1 MAPSQI
7 PRSTWHPT
15 YPPLPDP
22 HQPPKQRLVRAA
34 HPQAHRKFRP
44 PIDLQ
49 HQHWLHR
56 TLDQF
61 NQLILFGESQPSN
74 GTVRKVDRLDGETC
88 FAVAYG
94 DAPDDDLRALLVCP
108 LNLINTL

>member
-7 PRSTWHPT
+7 PRSTL
-15 YPPLPDP
+15 LPDP
-22 HQPPKQRLVRAA
+22 HQPPKQILVRAA
-34 HPQAHRKFRP
+34 HPQAYRKFGP

-56 TLDQF
+56 TLDRF

-74 GTVRKVDRLDGETC
+74 GIVRKVDRPDGETY
-88 FAVAYG
+88 FTVAYG
-94 DAPDDDLRALLVCP
+94 DAPDDDLRALLVCSP
-108 LNLINTL
+108 NVFNTL